1 MAEFYRPRRVPQVAK
16 PRMSYRR
23 ATLAVAAAFACV
35 SLGAAVLVTL
45 KRHPRFAVTR
55 VVLDGVPEARRAEVE
70 EMTDQWIGGPLLFV
84 DLDRPIASLS
94 ARPWVLAASA
104 RRIVPDT
111 VEVVVKPNPPVALA
125 RKGGSLCT
133 VDAGGNLLGAYK
145 GRAISGAD
153 DFVVLDADALPEAA
167 RPAGLARGAS
177 FVARLAVED
186 AALLARV
193 SEVQVLPDSLALVDQ
208 IAKARLLFGLD
219 AAEPGR
225 AAPAW
230 RAYLALRSEMERHG
244 LATNEADLR
253 FQDQIVLKRPA
264 DDVRGKT

>member
-1 MAEFYRPRRVPQVAK
+1 MAEFYRPRRVAQLAK
-16 PRMSYRR
+16 PRSPYRR
-23 ATLAVAAAFACV
+23 ATLALAAAFACA

-55 VVLDGVPEARRAEVE
+55 VVLEGVPEARRAEVE
-70 EMTDQWIGGPLLFV
+70 ELTDQWIGGPLLFV

-94 ARPWVLAASA
+94 SRPWVLAASA

-125 RKGGSLCT
+125 RKGNALFT
-133 VDAGGNLLGAYK
+133 VDAGGNLLGAYR

-153 DFVVLDADALPEAA
+153 DFVVLDADGLPEAA
-167 RPAGLARGAS
+167 RPQGLARGAA
-177 FVARLAVED
+177 FVSRLSAED
-186 AALLARV
+186 PALLARM
-193 SEVQVLPDSLALVDQ
+193 SEIEVLPDSLALVDQ

-219 AAEPGR
+219 AGEPGR

-230 RAYLALRSEMERHG
+230 RAYLALRAEMERHA
-244 LATNEADLR
+244 LAANEADLR